1 MTGTKML
8 CSVALA
14 VLIAIPAS
22 ALGQATP
29 QPRLLTVTGEGEI
42 RARPDQ
48 ATLSA
53 GVVTEAKTAAAA
65 LGANSSAMNAVF
77 NALKRLGIS
86 DRAVRTSELS
96 VQPQYPNDSR
106 VPRRITGYQ
115 VSNSVNVIIDD
126 LSKTG
131 PAIDALVSS
140 GANSLG
146 EISFSFRDPK
156 PLLTQAREAAVKD
169 AMAKADTLAHAS
181 GVTLGPIVQI
191 SEGGVGGPPQPMM
204 RMAMAPAAT
213 PIAAGE
219 QTLLTSVSIS
229 WEIR

>member
-1 MTGTKML
+1 MIQVRST
-8 CSVALA
+8 SVALFVLLLLAPDA
-14 VLIAIPAS
+14 VAQPA
-22 ALGQATP
+22 P
-29 QPRLLTVTGEGEI
+29 QPRLLTVTGQGEVKAI
-42 RARPDQ
+42 PDQ

-65 LGANSSAMNAVF
+65 LGANSRAMNAVF
-77 NALKRLGIS
+77 DALKRLGVPERSI
-86 DRAVRTSELS
+86 RTSEMS

-115 VSNSVNVIIDD
+115 VSNSVTVTVDD
-126 LSKTG
+126 LSKVG
-131 PAIDALVSS
+131 PAVDVLVSS

-146 EISFSFRDPK
+146 DISFSIRDPK
-156 PLLTQAREAAVKD
+156 PLLAEAREAAVKD
-169 AMAKADTLAHAS
+169 ALAKAETLARTS

-204 RMAMAPAAT
+204 RMAVMNGAP

-219 QTLLTSVSIS
+219 QAVSANVSIS